1 MLNTARNYVRSAP
14 PKKHISIN
22 RAGFKGLCLK
32 KNALWRRRNNDCP
45 LLACLLVAT
54 ASRVAGL
61 VALTINTKARQ
72 HMADEAGTIVSENVK
87 ANGED
92 TAPAVGML
100 NQYIKD
106 LSVENPHAPNSFNW
120 DAGPQ
125 IDVQV
130 NIQANAITDEVHEV
144 TLRLAVKAESDNG
157 VHFSV
162 ELDYGT
168 LFGLRNVTTE
178 QAHPF
183 LFGEAPRLMFPFAR
197 RVVADAVRD
206 AGYPPLVL
214 EPIDFNALYVQQL
227 AQAQQMAETQ
237 PAGEA

>member
-1 MLNTARNYVRSAP
+1 
-14 PKKHISIN
+14 
-22 RAGFKGLCLK
+22 
-32 KNALWRRRNNDCP
+32 
-45 LLACLLVAT
+45 
-54 ASRVAGL
+54 
-61 VALTINTKARQ
+61 
-72 HMADEAGTIVSENVK
+72 MAEDEGNIVSDNIV

-92 TAPAVGML
+92 TAPQVGML

-106 LSVENPHAPNSFNW
+106 LSVENPQAPHSFNW
-120 DAGPQ
+120 DVQPQ

-130 NIQANAITDEVHEV
+130 NIQVNSVGNDVHEV
-144 TLRLAVKAESDNG
+144 ALKLAIKAESDQG

-168 LFGLRNVTTE
+168 LFGMRNVSEE

-214 EPIDFNALYVQQL
+214 EPIDFNSLYMQQI
-227 AQAQQMAETQ
+227 AQAQAMAETQ

>member
-1 MLNTARNYVRSAP
+1 LPKENCALPQTQVSLPFDATPARRDGHQRS
-14 PKKHISIN
+14 HI
-22 RAGFKGLCLK
+22 A
-32 KNALWRRRNNDCP
+32 A
-45 LLACLLVAT
+45 AT
-54 ASRVAGL
+54 
-61 VALTINTKARQ
+61 TNKKAR
-72 HMADEAGTIVSENVK
+72 HIMADETGTIVSDKVK

-106 LSVENPHAPNSFNW
+106 LSVENPNAPHSFNW
-120 DAGPQ
+120 EGAPQ

-144 TLRLAVKAESDNG
+144 ALRLVVKAETDNG
-157 VHFSV
+157 VQFSV

-168 LFGLRNVTTE
+168 LFGLRNVSEE

-214 EPIDFNALYVQQL
+214 EPIDFNALYIQQL

>member
-1 MLNTARNYVRSAP
+1 M
-14 PKKHISIN
+14 
-22 RAGFKGLCLK
+22 AGEEG
-32 KNALWRRRNNDCP
+32 N
-45 LLACLLVAT
+45 
-54 ASRVAGL
+54 
-61 VALTINTKARQ
+61 
-72 HMADEAGTIVSENVK
+72 IVSDTVL

-92 TAPAVGML
+92 TMPQVGML

-106 LSVENPHAPNSFNW
+106 LSVENPNAPQSYGW
-120 DAGPQ
+120 DSQPQ

-130 NIQANAITDEVHEV
+130 NIQVNTVSDEVHEV
-144 TLRLAVKAESDNG
+144 AMKLVVKADGDEG
-157 VHFSV
+157 VRFSV

-168 LFGLRNVTTE
+168 LFGLRNVPDD

-197 RVVADAVRD
+197 RVVSDAIRD

-214 EPIDFNALYVQQL
+214 EPIDFNALYIQQRMQADEM
-227 AQAQQMAETQ
+227 AQTQ

>member
-1 MLNTARNYVRSAP
+1 
-14 PKKHISIN
+14 
-22 RAGFKGLCLK
+22 
-32 KNALWRRRNNDCP
+32 
-45 LLACLLVAT
+45 
-54 ASRVAGL
+54 
-61 VALTINTKARQ
+61 
-72 HMADEAGTIVSENVK
+72 MAEEEGNIVSENLK
-87 ANGED
+87 PNGED

-100 NQYIKD
+100 NQYVKD
-106 LSVENPHAPNSFNW
+106 LSVENPQSPHSFQW
-120 DAGPQ
+120 DATPQ

-130 NIQANAITDEVHEV
+130 NIQVNAINDEINEV
-144 TLRLAVKAESDNG
+144 AMKLAVKAESDQG

-168 LFGLRNVTTE
+168 LFGLRNVAPE

-206 AGYPPLVL
+206 AGFPPLVL
-214 EPIDFNALYVQQL
+214 EPIDFNALYVQQISQ
-227 AQAQQMAETQ
+227 AQAMAEAQ

>member
-1 MLNTARNYVRSAP
+1 
-14 PKKHISIN
+14 
-22 RAGFKGLCLK
+22 
-32 KNALWRRRNNDCP
+32 
-45 LLACLLVAT
+45 
-54 ASRVAGL
+54 
-61 VALTINTKARQ
+61 
-72 HMADEAGTIVSENVK
+72 MAEEEGNIVSETRQP
-87 ANGED
+87 NGED

-106 LSVENPHAPNSFNW
+106 LSVENPHSPHSFQW
-120 DAGPQ
+120 DATPQ

-130 NIQANAITDEVHEV
+130 NIQVNAINEEIHEV
-144 TLRLAVKAESDNG
+144 ALKMSVKAESDNG

-168 LFGLRNVTTE
+168 LFGLRNLTDE

-214 EPIDFNALYVQQL
+214 EPIDFNALYVQQI

>member
-1 MLNTARNYVRSAP
+1 
-14 PKKHISIN
+14 
-22 RAGFKGLCLK
+22 
-32 KNALWRRRNNDCP
+32 
-45 LLACLLVAT
+45 
-54 ASRVAGL
+54 
-61 VALTINTKARQ
+61 
-72 HMADEAGTIVSENVK
+72 MAEEEGNIVSEAIK

-92 TAPAVGML
+92 TMPQVGML

-106 LSVENPHAPNSFNW
+106 LSVENPQAPMSFNW
-120 DAGPQ
+120 DVLPQ

-130 NIQANAITDEVHEV
+130 NIQVNAVSDEVHEV
-144 TLRLAVKAESDNG
+144 ALKLAVKAESDNG

-168 LFGLRNVTTE
+168 LFGMRNVSEE

-214 EPIDFNALYVQQL
+214 EPIDFNSLYMQQL
-227 AQAQQMAETQ
+227 AQAQALAEEQ

>member
-1 MLNTARNYVRSAP
+1 MKYVRPAP
-14 PKKHISIN
+14 PLSHISIN
-22 RAGFKGLCLK
+22 DARFKGLYPK
-32 KNALWRRRNNDCP
+32 KNAACRKRNNHCP
-45 LLACLLVAT
+45 LAARLLGAT
-54 ASRVAGL
+54 AIKGRTVAAGS
-61 VALTINTKARQ
+61 INKKAR
-72 HMADEAGTIVSENVK
+72 HLMADEAGTIVSDNVK

-106 LSVENPHAPNSFNW
+106 LSVENPHAPHSFNW
-120 DAGPQ
+120 EGAPQ

-130 NIQANAITDEVHEV
+130 NIQANAITEEVHEV
-144 TLRLAVKAESDNG
+144 TLKLAVKAESDNG
-157 VHFSV
+157 VQFSV
-162 ELDYGT
+162 ELDYAT
-168 LFGLRNVTTE
+168 LFGLRNVTDE

-214 EPIDFNALYVQQL
+214 EPIDFNALYIQQL

>member
-1 MLNTARNYVRSAP
+1 
-14 PKKHISIN
+14 
-22 RAGFKGLCLK
+22 
-32 KNALWRRRNNDCP
+32 
-45 LLACLLVAT
+45 
-54 ASRVAGL
+54 
-61 VALTINTKARQ
+61 
-72 HMADEAGTIVSENVK
+72 MADEEGNIVSETLK

-100 NQYIKD
+100 NQYVKD
-106 LSVENPHAPNSFNW
+106 LSVENPQAPHSFQW
-120 DAGPQ
+120 DVQPQ

-130 NIQANAITDEVHEV
+130 NIQVNAITEEVHEV
-144 TLRLAVKAESDNG
+144 AMKLAIKAESNNG

-168 LFGLRNVTTE
+168 LFGMRNVTDE

-197 RVVADAVRD
+197 RVVSDAVRD

-214 EPIDFNALYVQQL
+214 EPIDFNALYVQQI

>member
-1 MLNTARNYVRSAP
+1 
-14 PKKHISIN
+14 
-22 RAGFKGLCLK
+22 
-32 KNALWRRRNNDCP
+32 
-45 LLACLLVAT
+45 
-54 ASRVAGL
+54 
-61 VALTINTKARQ
+61 
-72 HMADEAGTIVSENVK
+72 MAELEGNIVSENLK

-106 LSVENPHAPNSFNW
+106 LSVENPQAPHSFNW
-120 DAGPQ
+120 GETPQ

-130 NIQANAITDEVHEV
+130 NIQVNAITDEIHEV
-144 TLRLAVKAESDNG
+144 ALKVAVKAESEQG

-168 LFGLRNVTTE
+168 LFGLRNLTDE

-214 EPIDFNALYVQQL
+214 EPIDFNALYVQQIS
-227 AQAQQMAETQ
+227 QAQQMAETQ

>member
-1 MLNTARNYVRSAP
+1 MAED
-14 PKKHISIN
+14 
-22 RAGFKGLCLK
+22 KG
-32 KNALWRRRNNDCP
+32 N
-45 LLACLLVAT
+45 
-54 ASRVAGL
+54 
-61 VALTINTKARQ
+61 
-72 HMADEAGTIVSENVK
+72 IVSETLK

-106 LSVENPHAPNSFNW
+106 LSVENPQAPLSLQW
-120 DAGPQ
+120 DATPQ

-130 NIQANAITDEVHEV
+130 NIQVNAITEEVHEV
-144 TLRLAVKAESDNG
+144 ALKLAVKAESDNG

-162 ELDYGT
+162 ELEYGT
-168 LFGLRNVTTE
+168 IFGLRNITDE

-197 RVVADAVRD
+197 RVVSDAVRD

-214 EPIDFNALYVQQL
+214 EPIDFNALYVQQI

>member
-1 MLNTARNYVRSAP
+1 LPKENCALPQTQVSLPFDATPARRDGHQRSFITA
-14 PKKHISIN
+14 
-22 RAGFKGLCLK
+22 
-32 KNALWRRRNNDCP
+32 
-45 LLACLLVAT
+45 AT
-54 ASRVAGL
+54 
-61 VALTINTKARQ
+61 TNKKAR
-72 HMADEAGTIVSENVK
+72 HIMADETGTIVSDKVK

-106 LSVENPHAPNSFNW
+106 LSVENPNAPHSFNW
-120 DAGPQ
+120 DGAPQ

-144 TLRLAVKAESDNG
+144 ALRLAVKAETDNG
-157 VHFSV
+157 VQFSV

-168 LFGLRNVTTE
+168 LFGLRNVSEE

-197 RVVADAVRD
+197 RIVADAVRD

-214 EPIDFNALYVQQL
+214 EPIDFNALYIQQL
-227 AQAQQMAETQ
+227 SQAQQMAETQ

>member
-1 MLNTARNYVRSAP
+1 M
-14 PKKHISIN
+14 
-22 RAGFKGLCLK
+22 C
-32 KNALWRRRNNDCP
+32 NNDCP
-45 LLACLLVAT
+45 LPVTLLGAT
-54 ASRVAGL
+54 AIRGRDLASM
-61 VALTINTKARQ
+61 TINRKARH

-87 ANGED
+87 ANGAD

-106 LSVENPHAPNSFNW
+106 LSVENPNAPHSFNW
-120 DAGPQ
+120 EVTPQ

-130 NIQANAITDEVHEV
+130 NILANAITDEVHEI
-144 TLRLAVKAESDNG
+144 TLKLAVKAESENG

-162 ELDYGT
+162 ELEYGT
-168 LFGLRNVTTE
+168 LFGLRNVSDE

-197 RVVADAVRD
+197 RIVADAVRD

-214 EPIDFNALYVQQL
+214 EPIDFNALYIQQL
-227 AQAQQMAETQ
+227 TQAQQMAETQ

>member
-1 MLNTARNYVRSAP
+1 MAED
-14 PKKHISIN
+14 
-22 RAGFKGLCLK
+22 AG
-32 KNALWRRRNNDCP
+32 R
-45 LLACLLVAT
+45 
-54 ASRVAGL
+54 
-61 VALTINTKARQ
+61 
-72 HMADEAGTIVSENVK
+72 IVSENVK

-106 LSVENPHAPNSFNW
+106 LSVENPQAPHSFQW
-120 DAGPQ
+120 EEQPQ

-130 NIQANAITDEVHEV
+130 NIQVNAITEEVHEV
-144 TLRLAVKAESDNG
+144 ALKLAVKAESDNG
-157 VHFSV
+157 VQFSV

-168 LFGLRNVTTE
+168 LFGMRNVSDE

-197 RVVADAVRD
+197 RIVADAVRD

-214 EPIDFNALYVQQL
+214 EPIDFNALYVQQI

>member
-1 MLNTARNYVRSAP
+1 
-14 PKKHISIN
+14 
-22 RAGFKGLCLK
+22 
-32 KNALWRRRNNDCP
+32 
-45 LLACLLVAT
+45 
-54 ASRVAGL
+54 
-61 VALTINTKARQ
+61 
-72 HMADEAGTIVSENVK
+72 MADETGTIVSENVK

-106 LSVENPHAPNSFNW
+106 LSVENPHAPHSFNW
-120 DAGPQ
+120 DGAPQ

-130 NIQANAITDEVHEV
+130 NIQANAITDEVHEI
-144 TLRLAVKAESDNG
+144 TLKLAVKAESDNG

-168 LFGLRNVTTE
+168 LFGLRNVTEE

-197 RVVADAVRD
+197 RIVADAVRD
-206 AGYPPLVL
+206 AGYPPLCL
-214 EPIDFNALYVQQL
+214 NRLILTRCTSSSWRKPSKWQRRSLPAKPEAGCARCTYEP
-227 AQAQQMAETQ
+227 
-237 PAGEA
+237 GS